1 MKLESLKLEKFRN
14 NELSRGQ
21 LQNINGSNM
30 CTGGGFYNSYVTNSK
45 GKLVLARTVTYDGD
59 SVDETGRITY
69 CGQKISVFMKNIWS

>member
-30 CTGGGFYNSYVTNSK
+30 CTGGGFFDSYVTNRK

-59 SVDETGRITY
+59 SVDDTGRITY
-69 CGQKISVFMKNIWS
+69 CGEKIYVFMENIIS

>member
-30 CTGGGFYNSYVTNSK
+30 CTGGGFSDSYVTNKK
-45 GKLVLARTVTYDGD
+45 GELVLVRTVTYDGD
-59 SVDETGRITY
+59 SVDETGKVTY
-69 CGQKISVFMKNIWS
+69 CGQKIHVYWEVFR